1 MVGAM
6 KIQPGVPAYGS
17 KVRRPESPVQQPAAP
32 RSFSDTLRQQEEQ
45 RDREHL
51 RQILAKI
58 QEQGERLARSMT
70 VRELRLYKQMV
81 KQFLEDTLK
90 RGVGLK
96 ETRGWDRRGRQKRY
110 KLLEEVDRLLIEMGE
125 ELLEHEQ
132 GRLEIL
138 AKVGEIRGLLLNV
151 AF

>member
-1 MVGAM
+1 VGAL
-6 KIQPGVPAYGS
+6 KIQPGVPSYGR
-17 KVRRPESPVQQPAAP
+17 KVRRPETPVQQPVAP
-32 RSFSDTLRQQEEQ
+32 KSFSDMLRRQEEQ
-45 RDREHL
+45 RDREQL
-51 RQILAKI
+51 REMLENIR
-58 QEQGERLARSMT
+58 EQGERLARSMT

-90 RGVGLK
+90 RGIGLK

-125 ELLEHEQ
+125 ELLETEQ
-132 GRLEIL
+132 GRLELL